1 MVWGEISMKHRTDLM
16 ILQPSGFTAVVL
28 FCMLFV
34 IGLCRCNDLPS
45 KTEVESS
52 INRTIDEVER
62 LIRQNSTLP
71 YLTRHEIIDILFN
84 ITSKDLETYENKST
98 MEEAR
103 NIYQKALMVVLP
115 YNTEDSR
122 ENIKNLHV
130 KPPIVQIITDPSP
143 NPEDFEMWKNKKLE
157 GNILMQ
163 EMHTQ
168 YDKKK
173 QALENFV
180 VTYAPKENLVNEEH
194 PEQTQLYKN
203 HKGTYSEAS
212 SMVPIKETLNDSAPI
227 NFSFNL
233 ENLQKQ
239 PTIAEKQIT
248 TTRQPM
254 FQGSSLIKDKEV
266 YVVYSTS
273 ATTIPPQIVK
283 TKKYISMF
291 NLEPEREKEMISHSL
306 KYNEN
311 VLSVDQ
317 WRYNAPMTQR
327 ESESTTML
335 TKLDETDTVFKRI
348 CDKQQLFP
356 TATTQIP
363 LENIAP
369 TNKIKYIPESSKVTS
384 EKLQIVNAES
394 VPIYVTPIPLSSPL
408 PSSSSSTLPARERQK
423 LKYNSTYIYNLNSG
437 GFRKITT
444 TTMRPEVMEL
454 LALIGLRPE
463 NATNIEDVFRKNNN
477 NLEIKSQIPNSNGL
491 VYTTSSL
498 TTAVVRDSSSINVQN
513 TFENPVLEIG
523 KGMDNLTPDIQLLF
537 QKFGLQTSNL
547 VTTTLSPLK
556 TSNTNSYT
564 NFKPLP
570 TSKIKNE
577 DMKEFLAKFGLGVNN
592 GRQKKSMSVSTER
605 RSLIEIVPDN
615 MRQILENIGL
625 ISRKTS
631 GTISK
636 MESMEP
642 TKTTQFHV
650 FKPHEVRVKDEGE
663 RMKINELLDKI
674 RLVQEGKAS
683 ATNVR
688 KVADNLLATTKT
700 LKDGPD
706 PLSLEEMIKTY
717 NVNVKNEV
725 KRQQN
730 LKETIE
736 TTTNDDRTLSAPTES
751 ADVSSTTTTT
761 MTTISTTSDSTKDG
775 SNFRDALTPTAES
788 LTFANT
794 NLAALEESFGGTTR
808 APDPVLPT
816 KRRNGLYFLLDWNTF
831 LEVGDEESEKINLR
845 FEPKV
850 GDRTRFLPVSVP

>member
-1 MVWGEISMKHRTDLM
+1 
-16 ILQPSGFTAVVL
+16 
-28 FCMLFV
+28 MLFV

>member
-1 MVWGEISMKHRTDLM
+1 M
-16 ILQPSGFTAVVL
+16 VVL

-62 LIRQNSTLP
+62 LVRQNSTLP

-84 ITSKDLETYENKST
+84 ITSKDLEPYQNKST

-115 YNTEDSR
+115 YKAEDAR
-122 ENIKNLHV
+122 ENIKDLHT
-130 KPPIVQIITDPSP
+130 KPPIVQVIADPSS
-143 NPEDFEMWKNKKLE
+143 NPEEFEMWKNKNLQA
-157 GNILMQ
+157 NILMQ
-163 EMHTQ
+163 EMQH
-168 YDKKK
+168 DKKK
-173 QALENFV
+173 QFLENFV
-180 VTYAPKENLVNEEH
+180 VTYAPKENLVKEEH
-194 PEQTQLYKN
+194 AEQTQYKN
-203 HKGTYSEAS
+203 HRETYSEAS
-212 SMVPIKETLNDSAPI
+212 SKVPMKETLNDSAPI
-227 NFSFNL
+227 KFSFNL

-239 PTIAEKQIT
+239 STIAEKQIT
-248 TTRQPM
+248 TTRQPV

-266 YVVYSTS
+266 YVVYSTNRVL
-273 ATTIPPQIVK
+273 ATTIPPRTVE

-291 NLEPEREKEMISHSL
+291 NLESEREKEMTSRPL

-317 WRYNAPMTQR
+317 WRYNAPTT
-327 ESESTTML
+327 ESTTML
-335 TKLDETDTVFKRI
+335 TKFPDTLFKKIR
-348 CDKQQLFP
+348 DKQQLFP
-356 TATTQIP
+356 TATTQMP

-384 EKLQIVNAES
+384 EKIQIVNAEQS
-394 VPIYVTPIPLSSPL
+394 HPIYVTPMPFSSPL
-408 PSSSSSTLPARERQK
+408 PSSSSSTSPAREREK
-423 LKYNSTYIYNLNSG
+423 LNSTYIYNLNSG

-444 TTMRPEVMEL
+444 TTTTTMRPEVMEL
-454 LALIGLRPE
+454 LASIGLRPE
-463 NATNIEDVFRKNNN
+463 NATNVEDVFIKNNKDF
-477 NLEIKSQIPNSNGL
+477 LEIKSRIPNSNGL
-491 VYTTSSL
+491 VYTTSSSL
-498 TTAVVRDSSSINVQN
+498 TAVVRDSSSINAQN
-513 TFENPVLEIG
+513 TFENPVSEIG
-523 KGMDNLTPDIQLLF
+523 KGMNNLTPDVRLLF
-537 QKFGLQTSNL
+537 EKFGLQTSNL
-547 VTTTLSPLK
+547 VATTSSPLK

-577 DMKEFLAKFGLGVNN
+577 DMKEFLAKFGLGVSDS
-592 GRQKKSMSVSTER
+592 RQKKAMSASTER
-605 RSLIEIVPDN
+605 PSLIEVVPDN

-625 ISRKTS
+625 LSRKTS
-631 GTISK
+631 RTISK
-636 MESMEP
+636 MENIKP

-683 ATNVR
+683 ATDVR

-706 PLSLEEMIKTY
+706 PLSLEEMIETY

-736 TTTNDDRTLSAPTES
+736 TTTNDDRVLSAPTES
-751 ADVSSTTTTT
+751 ADVSSIT
-761 MTTISTTSDSTKDG
+761 MTTMATIPMTSDSTKDG
-775 SNFRDALTPTAES
+775 SNFRDALTPTPES
-788 LTFANT
+788 STFANT
-794 NLAALEESFGGTTR
+794 NLAALEESFGGTTP

-831 LEVGDEESEKINLR
+831 LEVGDEDSEKVNLR